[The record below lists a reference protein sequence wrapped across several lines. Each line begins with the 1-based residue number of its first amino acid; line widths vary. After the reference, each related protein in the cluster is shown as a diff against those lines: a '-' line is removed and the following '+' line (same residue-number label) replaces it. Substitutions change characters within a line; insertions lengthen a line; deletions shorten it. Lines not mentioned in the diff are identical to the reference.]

1 VLYESKDLIMPESH
15 QDIRTMLENR
25 PATNPAS
32 GRRNWL
38 GLKTLYL
45 REVRRFS
52 KVYIQT
58 VLAPV
63 ITTLIFLTI
72 FALAIGRLRGDIN
85 GVPFVQ
91 FLAPGLI
98 MMAILQNAFANA
110 TSSLMGA
117 KMQGNIV
124 DTLMPPL
131 TSHELVLAYASG
143 GATRGLA
150 VGVAVTIAMSFFT
163 SVAPSNIFLIL
174 FHAIAASYMMAM
186 LGVIGGIWADKNEQ
200 MAVITG
206 FVVTPLSFLSG
217 TFYSIERLPEFL
229 QTLALFNP
237 FFYAI
242 DGLRAGF
249 IGQSDSPVIQG
260 VVVMCGVN
268 IVLWIWCHRLF
279 ATGYK
284 LKA

>member
-1 VLYESKDLIMPESH
+1 MKKLERKATVNIKALLES
-15 QDIRTMLENR
+15 R
-25 PATNPAS
+25 PQTDPAN
-32 GRRNWL
+32 GKQNWI
-38 GLKTLYL
+38 GLRTLYF
-45 REVRRFS
+45 RETKRFL
-52 KVYIQT
+52 KVYVQT
-58 VLAPV
+58 IIVPM
-63 ITTLIFLTI
+63 ITTLIFLVI
-72 FALAIGRLRGDIN
+72 FTLAFGHLRSDIN
-85 GVPFVQ
+85 GIPFIQ

-131 TSHELVLAYASG
+131 TSHELIFAYASG

-150 VGVAVTIAMSFFT
+150 VGIAVTIAMSPFA
-163 SVAPSNIFLIL
+163 SLGPANVYLIL
-174 FHAIAASYMMAM
+174 FHSIAASYMMAI
-186 LGVIGGIWADKNEQ
+186 LGVISGIWADKNEQ

-217 TFYSIERLPEFL
+217 TFYSIDRLPGFL
-229 QTLALFNP
+229 QNLTMFNP

-249 IGQSDSPVIQG
+249 IGQSDGPIFQG
-260 VVVMCGVN
+260 ILVMSIIN
-268 IVLWIWCHRLF
+268 IILWISCHKLIKS
-279 ATGYK
+279 GYK
-284 LKA
+284 LKD

>member
-1 VLYESKDLIMPESH
+1 VPNLKSNIEV
-15 QDIRTMLENR
+15 MLAKR
-25 PATNPAS
+25 PQTNPAS

-45 REVRRFS
+45 REIRRFL

-58 VLAPV
+58 IFAPV
-63 ITTLIFLTI
+63 VTTLIFLII
-72 FALAIGRLRGDIN
+72 FTLAIGHFRGDIN

-110 TSSLMGA
+110 TSSIMGA

-131 TSHELVLAYASG
+131 TSHELVFAYASG
-143 GATRGLA
+143 GATRGIV
-150 VGVAVTIAMSFFT
+150 VGIAVTIAMTFFT
-163 SVAPSNIFLIL
+163 SLGPASTYLIL
-174 FHAIAASYMMAM
+174 FHAISASYMMAM
-186 LGVIGGIWADKNEQ
+186 LGVISGIWADKNEQ
-200 MAVITG
+200 IAVITG

-217 TFYSIERLPEFL
+217 TFYSIEKLPDFL
-229 QTLALFNP
+229 QAVALFNP
-237 FFYAI
+237 FFYSI

-249 IGQSDSPVIQG
+249 TGYSDGPIFQG
-260 VVVMCGVN
+260 VFVISAVN
-268 IVLWIWCHRLF
+268 ILLWIWCHRLF
-279 ATGYK
+279 STGYK
-284 LKA
+284 LKT

>member
-1 VLYESKDLIMPESH
+1 MSEST
-15 QDIRTMLENR
+15 QNTQANIRTMLENR
-25 PATNPAS
+25 PETNPAQ

-45 REVRRFS
+45 REIRRFS

-58 VLAPV
+58 IFAPV

-72 FALAIGRLRGDIN
+72 FTLAVGRLRGDIN

-131 TSHELVLAYASG
+131 TSHELVFAYASG
-143 GATRGLA
+143 GATRGFA
-150 VGVAVTIAMSFFT
+150 VGIAVTLAMSFFT
-163 SVAPSNIFLIL
+163 SLGPANIALIL

-186 LGVIGGIWADKNEQ
+186 LGVICGIWADKNEQ

-206 FVVTPLSFLSG
+206 FIVTPLSFLSG

-229 QTLALFNP
+229 QILALFNP

-249 IGQSDSPVIQG
+249 IGQSDAPIWQG
-260 VVVMCGVN
+260 IVVMAGVN
-268 IVLWIWCHRLF
+268 ILLWIFCQRLF
-279 ATGYK
+279 ASGYK

>member
-1 VLYESKDLIMPESH
+1 MQNPRRKTKANIN
-15 QDIRTMLENR
+15 TMLENR
-25 PATNPAS
+25 PQTDPAI
-32 GRRNWL
+32 GKRNWI

-45 REVRRFS
+45 RETKRFL

-58 VLAPV
+58 VIAPV
-63 ITTLIFLTI
+63 VSTLIFLAI
-72 FALAIGRLRGDIN
+72 FTLAIGRLRGNIN
-85 GVPFVQ
+85 GIPFIQ

-131 TSHELVLAYASG
+131 TSLELVFAYASG
-143 GATRGLA
+143 GATRGLT
-150 VGVAVTIAMSFFT
+150 VGIAVTVAMTPFT
-163 SVAPSNIFLIL
+163 SLMPANIFLIL
-174 FHAIAASYMMAM
+174 FHSIAASYMMAV
-186 LGVIGGIWADKNEQ
+186 LGVISGIWADKNEQ
-200 MAVITG
+200 VAVITG
-206 FVVTPLSFLSG
+206 FIVTPLSFLSG

-229 QTLALFNP
+229 QTLTMFNP

-249 IGQSDSPVIQG
+249 IGHSDGPIFQG
-260 VVVMCGVN
+260 ILVMGGVN
-268 IVLWIWCHRLF
+268 ITLWIFCHRLI
-279 ATGYK
+279 ASGYK
-284 LKA
+284 LKE

>member
-1 VLYESKDLIMPESH
+1 MSE
-15 QDIRTMLENR
+15 QRTLTR
-25 PATNPAS
+25 PGTEPKTRPRL
-32 GRRNWL
+32 GLKNWL

-63 ITTLIFLTI
+63 VTTLIFLAI
-72 FALAIGRLRGDIN
+72 FVLAIGKLRGEIN
-85 GVPFVQ
+85 GVPFIQ
-91 FLAPGLI
+91 FLAPGLV
-98 MMAILQNAFANA
+98 MMAIIQNAFANA
-110 TSSLMGA
+110 SSSLMSA

-131 TSHELVLAYASG
+131 TANELVLAYASG
-143 GATRGLA
+143 GATRGVA
-150 VGVAVTIAMSFFT
+150 VGIAVALAMSLFVSLVPQNFL
-163 SVAPSNIFLIL
+163 LIL
-174 FHAIAASYMMAM
+174 FHGVAASYMMAM
-186 LGVIGGIWADKNEQ
+186 LGIIGGVWAEKNEQ
-200 MAVITG
+200 MAAITS

-217 TFYSIERLPEFL
+217 TFYSIDRLPDYL
-229 QTLALFNP
+229 QTIAYFNP

-249 IGQSDSPVIQG
+249 IGRSDGPVFLG
-260 VVVMCGVN
+260 FVVMLAVN
-268 IVLWIWCHRLF
+268 LVLWIVCRRLF
-279 ATGYK
+279 ASGYK

>member
-1 VLYESKDLIMPESH
+1 MPDLQS
-15 QDIRTMLENR
+15 DIRTMLENR
-25 PATNPAS
+25 PKTNPAS
-32 GRRNWL
+32 GQRNWL

-72 FALAIGRLRGDIN
+72 FTLAIGHLRGDIN
-85 GVPFVQ
+85 GVPFIQ

-98 MMAILQNAFANA
+98 MMTILQNAFANA

-150 VGVAVTIAMSFFT
+150 VGVSVTIAMTFFT
-163 SVAPSNIFLIL
+163 SLMPANIFLVL

-186 LGVIGGIWADKNEQ
+186 LGIIGGIWADKNEQ

-217 TFYSIERLPEFL
+217 TFYSIDRLPEFL
-229 QTLALFNP
+229 QTLTLFNP

-249 IGQSDSPVIQG
+249 IGHADGPILQG
-260 VVVMCGVN
+260 ILVMCAVK
-268 IVLWIWCHRLF
+268 IELWISCHRML
-279 ATGYK
+279 ASGYK

>member
-1 VLYESKDLIMPESH
+1 MPDPRTNAP
-15 QDIRTMLENR
+15 QDIRIMLDNR
-25 PATNPAS
+25 PQTNPLA

-38 GLKTLYL
+38 GVRTLYL

-63 ITTLIFLTI
+63 VTTLIFLMI

-98 MMAILQNAFANA
+98 MMAILQNAFANT

-117 KMQGNIV
+117 KMQGNII

-143 GATRGLA
+143 GASRGLA
-150 VGVAVTIAMSFFT
+150 VGVAVTIAMAFFT
-163 SVAPSNIFLIL
+163 SLVPVNIFLVL

-200 MAVITG
+200 MAVISG

-217 TFYSIERLPEFL
+217 TFYSIEKLPDFL

-249 IGQSDSPVIQG
+249 IGHSDGPILQG
-260 VVVMCGVN
+260 ILVMCGIN
-268 IVLWIWCHRLF
+268 LVLWIFCHQLF
-279 ATGYK
+279 VTGYK